1 MKELWLYGSGK
12 RCHIL
17 LNLVKNT
24 DYEICGIVD
33 SDADKWGQNFNGITI
48 ESPDVLRK
56 YSEIYVCVTFY
67 SSLVYEPTWD
77 I

>member
-17 LNLVKNT
+17 LNLIKNT

-33 SDADKWGQNFNGITI
+33 SNADKWGHN
-48 ESPDVLRK
+48 L
-56 YSEIYVCVTFY
+56 
-67 SSLVYEPTWD
+67 
-77 I
+77 